1 MLTTKRRLAFSLLEV
16 IATLAVL
23 SLLAGAVVPSTVA
36 YRRKQDVIKTA
47 VILQNL
53 SQGIIGMQATTVNRY
68 PYRISHLGSPIRGS
82 GTNNVNADTTSC
94 SGIAPTSVITYT
106 TAQATGWG
114 ASSGPGGPYSDRTI
128 PVTGRQTPL
137 GTISDEMVRTS
148 ANNAAGFL
156 PMVIKGVATDDA
168 DELNAYIDGDANAA
182 DGSNNLN
189 TVQWA
194 APVSGYVDVKYR
206 VPVINKC

>member
-1 MLTTKRRLAFSLLEV
+1 MAFSLLEV

-36 YRRKQDVIKTA
+36 YRRKQDVIATA

-53 SQGIIGMQATTVNRY
+53 SLGIAGMKSTTVNRY
-68 PYRISHLGSPIRGS
+68 PYRLSHLGSPIRGS

-94 SGIAPTSVITYT
+94 SGIAPSTVITYT

-114 ASSGPGGPYSDRTI
+114 AAVSGGPYSDRTI
-128 PVTGRQTPL
+128 PVTGRQTPI

-148 ANNAAGFL
+148 NNTTAGFL
-156 PMVIKGVATDDA
+156 PLVIKGVATDDA
-168 DELNAYIDGDANAA
+168 DELNAYIDADANAA
-182 DGSNNLN
+182 DGSNILGK
-189 TVQWA
+189 VQWA

-206 VPVINKC
+206 VAVVNSC